1 MGWLG
6 SGMGVS
12 ASFQII
18 PRLVGRLGLEL
29 ALGSQPPRRES
40 VRVMT
45 PSRGRELSPG
55 GIVGGGLSPVGVV
68 SGGMIS

>member
-29 ALGSQPPRRES
+29 ASQPPRRES

-68 SGGMIS
+68 SGGVIS